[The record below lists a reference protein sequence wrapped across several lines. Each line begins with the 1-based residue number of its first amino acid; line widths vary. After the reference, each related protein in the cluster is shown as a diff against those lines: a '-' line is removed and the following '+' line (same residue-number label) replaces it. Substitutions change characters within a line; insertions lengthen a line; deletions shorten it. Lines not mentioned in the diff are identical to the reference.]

1 MKTLILF
8 ACLTVCGVT
17 AEVQL
22 KLAPNVVTVT
32 NEFKERE
39 TLIIWT
45 NLPARY
51 SGSLGENMIFRSVA
65 LKRVTFMEKET
76 RTLKAFDVTDLHPD
90 VCDYHRIDV
99 NTQVRKAQDDAAAY
113 QRSQEAGLAAWHQR
127 EAERQRRLAE
137 EAAIRAENARLA
149 AIEAEKQFQ
158 RDLELRKVEAEERKA
173 DAEMQKALNPEPG
186 IIIQNQNNQNNVRR
200 TGPIWFR

>member
-51 SGSLGENMIFRSVA
+51 SGSLGENMIFRSVV

-99 NTQVRKAQDDAAAY
+99 NTQVRKAQDAQQPTSVHKKPDWRRGISAKLNASAGSRKKLPSAPRMRGL
-113 QRSQEAGLAAWHQR
+113 QPSKRRSSSKGTWNC
-127 EAERQRRLAE
+127 ERLKRR
-137 EAAIRAENARLA
+137 NA
-149 AIEAEKQFQ
+149 KPTPKC
-158 RDLELRKVEAEERKA
+158 RK
-173 DAEMQKALNPEPG
+173 L
-186 IIIQNQNNQNNVRR
+186 
-200 TGPIWFR
+200 

>member
-127 EAERQRRLAE
+127 EANASAGSRKKLPSAPRMRGLQPSKRRSSSKGTWNCERLKRR
-137 EAAIRAENARLA
+137 NA
-149 AIEAEKQFQ
+149 KPTPKC
-158 RDLELRKVEAEERKA
+158 RK
-173 DAEMQKALNPEPG
+173 L
-186 IIIQNQNNQNNVRR
+186 
-200 TGPIWFR
+200 